1 MNKAVEIEYP
11 PTPIRPFECL
21 RFNLILNKMPVEM
34 SVFPHKSSSRWEG
47 IFNGIQQSSNNY
59 ILKVSENSTRRERL

>member
-21 RFNLILNKMPVEM
+21 RFNLILNKMPIEM
-34 SVFPHKSSSRWEG
+34 SVFPHKSSSGWGVSLMEFSKAAII
-47 IFNGIQQSSNNY
+47 IF
-59 ILKVSENSTRRERL
+59 